1 MFLLV
6 YLSVTQMRKHQ
17 RLFVFAKVIVMDM
30 RLPGGA
36 SEKEPTCK
44 CRRHERNRFY
54 PRVGKIPWRRAWLP
68 TPVFLPGQSYGQ
80 KSLAATVHRVTK
92 SRTQLKQLSMHSCLL
107 MGKKSRMFVNS
118 TMRVMHLYCF
128 NNLQGIKGLIAV
140 KNEPTCPK
148 DSCSLQNLFSSVC
161 ALPRLSLPILP

>member
-1 MFLLV
+1 MFFQQNKRYAYV
-6 YLSVTQMRKHQ
+6 SVSMSVIQMRKHQ
-17 RLFVFAKVIVMDM
+17 RLFVFAKVILMDM

-36 SEKEPTCK
+36 SEKELTCQ

-68 TPVFLPGQSYGQ
+68 TPVFLAGEFYGQ

-107 MGKKSRMFVNS
+107 MGSKIRDYFDSIVRMYFFYNKV
-118 TMRVMHLYCF
+118 
-128 NNLQGIKGLIAV
+128 
-140 KNEPTCPK
+140 
-148 DSCSLQNLFSSVC
+148 
-161 ALPRLSLPILP
+161 